1 LTLSRALRDDFPI
14 LGRAVNGVPLVY
26 LDSAATAQK
35 PRAVLDAVRSF
46 YEEHNANA
54 GRGLH
59 RLAEEST
66 EALAAARET
75 VRRFLGA
82 AGSDEIVFTRGTTES
97 LNLVAEGWAKA
108 RLKAGDEIVLTEY
121 EHHSNL
127 LPWQRVARETG
138 AVLRFLPAG
147 ALGALPPSPASAL
160 SNLLGPRT
168 RLVAF
173 AHVSNA
179 VGTLLPAQ
187 EFCQAARARGAAVL
201 IDAAQSA
208 AHLPLDVRALGCDFL
223 AFSAHKLLGPT
234 GVGVLYARRERQAEM
249 QPLLLGGGMVRE
261 VFLDRATLLDGPARF
276 EAGTQPVAELTGLS
290 AAIRYLEAVGLAAVR
305 EHERELTGRALSL
318 LREVPDLSVYGPPD
332 AAARGGLLAFNLR
345 GVHPHDLAALLDQRG
360 IAVRAG
366 HHCAQPLH
374 RKLGIAGSVRASF
387 HLYTQPEEIDA
398 LAQALHDAHAL
409 VR

>member
-35 PRAVLDAVRSF
+35 PRQVLDAVRRF

-66 EALAAARET
+66 AALGAARET

-82 AGSDEIVFTRGTTES
+82 AGADEIVFTRGATES

-108 RLKAGDEIVLTEY
+108 QLKAGDEIVLTEY

-147 ALGALPPSPASAL
+147 AQGALPPSPASAL
-160 SNLLGPRT
+160 SALLGPRT

-173 AHVSNA
+173 SHVSNA

-187 EFCQAARARGAAVL
+187 ELCQVARARGAAIL

-208 AHLPLDVRALGCDFL
+208 SHLKVDVGALGCDFL

-234 GVGVLYARRERQAEM
+234 GVGVLYARRERQAAM

-261 VFLDRATLLDGPARF
+261 VFLDRATLLDGPSRL
-276 EAGTQPVAELTGLS
+276 EAGTQPVAEATGLS
-290 AAIRYLEAVGLAAVR
+290 AAIRYLEAIGLNAVR
-305 EHERELTGRALSL
+305 AHERELTGRALEL
-318 LREVPDLSVYGPPD
+318 LREVRDLSVYGPPD
-332 AAARGGLLAFNLR
+332 AAARGGVVAFNLR
-345 GVHPHDLAALLDQRG
+345 GVHPHDLAAFLDQRG

-398 LAQALHDAHAL
+398 LANALHDAQVL